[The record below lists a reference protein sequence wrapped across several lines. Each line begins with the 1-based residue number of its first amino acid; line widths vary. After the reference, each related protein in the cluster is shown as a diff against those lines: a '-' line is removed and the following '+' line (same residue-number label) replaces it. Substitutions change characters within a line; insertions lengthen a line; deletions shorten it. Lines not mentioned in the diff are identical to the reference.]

1 MQRMKLLVSGVDV
14 PRLGTIH
21 DKIYRKFLTKEAELE
36 AKRSE
41 FMMLTALANPV
52 IDPSKRGDWAKEIN
66 RSWTNYL
73 GKLFTVDIP
82 EQTPEEEALLE
93 YYQRVVSKVKIGIR
107 KDRKTG
113 GLHLEGLT
121 TANLNDILHY

>member
-21 DKIYRKFLTKEAELE
+21 DKIYRKYLTKDAELE

-41 FMMLTALANPV
+41 FTMLTALGNPS
-52 IDPSKRGDWAKEIN
+52 IDPSKRNDWIKSVSK
-66 RSWTNYL
+66 SWTHYL

-82 EQTPEEEALLE
+82 EQTPEEEQLLE
-93 YYQRVVSKVKIGIR
+93 YYQRVVSKVKMGIR
-107 KDRKTG
+107 QDPRTK
-113 GLHLEGLT
+113 GLHLVGFNPEEL
-121 TANLNDILHY
+121 L